1 MNEKIKQ
8 PHILVVDDE
17 QLLRKLTLSILT
29 SAGYQVTTCSSGTEA
44 IALYR
49 EQPYDLVIMDMI
61 MPGPNGIET
70 FRALIDLDPQAKV
83 VIISGFSEQKVTEDL
98 YELGLAGFLEKPVP
112 RAMLLSEV
120 ERILSS

>member
-1 MNEKIKQ
+1 MNETLHH

-17 QLLRKLTLSILT
+17 QLLRKLTMSILT
-29 SAGYQVTTCSSGTEA
+29 AAGYQVTTCSSGTEA
-44 IALYR
+44 LALYR
-49 EQPYDLVIMDMI
+49 RQAYDLVVMDMI

-70 FRALIDLDPQAKV
+70 FHSLIDYDPQAKV